1 MMNLH
6 RFIKKKE
13 LVDLTIQ
20 LVQTSTENPPG
31 NEKVAAQFLKPLLSK
46 MGFKVKI
53 LLSPKGRW
61 NLIAGKRWGRGGK
74 ILLFNG
80 HLDVVPAGEPSQWK
94 YPPFQGKLSKG
105 RIYGRGASDMKSGI
119 ASFLHALSMIDRSK
133 ISLHQGAVILHLV
146 SDEESHGHQ
155 GMGFLSKK
163 GRIRGDAVLVGEPTS
178 LNLIIAQKGALWL
191 RMTTIGKSA
200 HGSRPHQGVN
210 AIEKMTKL
218 IAQLNS
224 ISLKG
229 EHPLLGKP
237 TFNIG
242 TIRGG
247 TKINVVPDRCEIE
260 LDRRMLPNEKRE
272 EILKEM
278 KEILDSSKFQDP
290 FFQYQMEEIDFAE
303 PSEINPE
310 EEIVKIGGEAVEEV
324 LRKKPEIKGF
334 SGFTDARFY
343 INQYQIPALIFGPG
357 GVEQSHTVDESVE
370 VEALIQAAHIYA
382 WIVTNYLSKER

>member
-61 NLIAGKRWGRGGK
+61 NLIAEKRWGRGGRT
-74 ILLFNG
+74 LLFNG
-80 HLDVVPAGEPSQWK
+80 HLDVVPAGEPSKWK
-94 YPPFQGKLSKG
+94 YPPFQGKLSRG

-133 ISLHQGAVILHLV
+133 ISLDQGAIILHLV

-155 GMGFLSKK
+155 GMGFLTQR
-163 GRIRGDAVLVGEPTS
+163 GGIHGDAALVGEPTD
-178 LNLIIAQKGALWL
+178 LHPVIAHKGALWL
-191 RMTTIGKSA
+191 RISTFGKSA
-200 HGSRPHQGVN
+200 HSAKPHLGVN
-210 AIEKMTKL
+210 AIGKMMAL
-218 IAQLNS
+218 IDRLNS
-224 ISLKG
+224 IPWER

-237 TFNIG
+237 TLSIG

-247 TKINVVPDRCEIE
+247 TKINVVPDRCDIE
-260 LDRRMLPNEKRE
+260 VDRRMLPGEKRE
-272 EILKEM
+272 DVLGEM
-278 KEILDSSKFQDP
+278 KKILDLIQSQDP
-290 FFQYQMEEIDFAE
+290 LFQYRMEEMDFAE
-303 PSEINPE
+303 ASEVDPE
-310 EEIVKIGGEAVEEV
+310 VEIVKIGVQAIEKVMG
-324 LRKKPEIKGF
+324 KKPPLRAF
-334 SGFTDARFY
+334 SGFTDSRFY
-343 INQYQIPALIFGPG
+343 INQCHIPTLIFGPG
-357 GVEQSHTVDESVE
+357 DTSQIHTVDESVE

-382 WIVTNYLSKER
+382 WIIINYLLKER

>member
-1 MMNLH
+1 MNLS

-61 NLIAGKRWGRGGK
+61 NLIAEKRWGRGGRT
-74 ILLFNG
+74 LLFNG
-80 HLDVVPAGEPSQWK
+80 HLDVVPAGEPSKWK
-94 YPPFQGKLSKG
+94 YPPFQGKLSRG

-133 ISLHQGAVILHLV
+133 ISLDQGAIILHLV

-155 GMGFLSKK
+155 GMGFLTQR
-163 GRIRGDAVLVGEPTS
+163 GGIHGDAALVGEPTD
-178 LNLIIAQKGALWL
+178 LHPVIAHKGALWL
-191 RMTTIGKSA
+191 RISTFGKSA
-200 HGSRPHQGVN
+200 HSAKPHLGVN
-210 AIEKMTKL
+210 AIEKMMVL
-218 IAQLNS
+218 IDRLNS
-224 ISLKG
+224 IPWER

-237 TFNIG
+237 TLSIG

-247 TKINVVPDRCEIE
+247 TKINVVPDRCDIE
-260 LDRRMLPNEKRE
+260 VDRRMLPGENRE
-272 EILKEM
+272 EVLGEM
-278 KEILDSSKFQDP
+278 KKFLDLIQSQDSL
-290 FFQYQMEEIDFAE
+290 FQYRMEEMDFAE
-303 PSEINPE
+303 ASEVDPE
-310 EEIVKIGGEAVEEV
+310 AEIVKIGVQAIEKVMG
-324 LRKKPEIKGF
+324 KKPPLRAF
-334 SGFTDARFY
+334 SGFTDSRFY
-343 INQYQIPALIFGPG
+343 INQCHIPTLIFGPG
-357 GVEQSHTVDESVE
+357 DTSQIHTVDESVE